1 MELRPL
7 RLALVLAGAA
17 VLAACTGAT
26 GTVED
31 DAQTDS
37 QASSDATTA
46 EATTSGTGDDT
57 VSATGGAVADTTV
70 TGTGETATPGEF
82 GGHPLDDPAGSL
94 ATRTIYFAFDSSEV
108 PESGRGPIEAHSR
121 YLAEHPGALITL
133 EGHADE
139 RGSREYN
146 IALGERRAHAVRQL
160 MTLLGATNPQIR
172 TISYGEERPAAVG
185 HDESTW
191 QLNRRVEIIYRV
203 RE

>member
-37 QASSDATTA
+37 QTSGD
-46 EATTSGTGDDT
+46 ATTSGTGDET
-57 VSATGGAVADTTV
+57 ISSTGGAVADTTG
-70 TGTGETATPGEF
+70 TGTGGTATPGEF
-82 GGHPLDDPAGSL
+82 EGHALDDPAGSL
-94 ATRTIYFAFDSSEV
+94 TTRTIYFAFDSSEV
-108 PESGRGPIEAHSR
+108 PEPGLVTIEVHSR

-172 TISYGEERPAAVG
+172 TISYGEERPASVG
-185 HDESTW
+185 HDEPTW

>member
-1 MELRPL
+1 M
-7 RLALVLAGAA
+7 
-17 VLAACTGAT
+17 
-26 GTVED
+26 
-31 DAQTDS
+31 
-37 QASSDATTA
+37 
-46 EATTSGTGDDT
+46 
-57 VSATGGAVADTTV
+57 
-70 TGTGETATPGEF
+70 
-82 GGHPLDDPAGSL
+82 
-94 ATRTIYFAFDSSEV
+94 
-108 PESGRGPIEAHSR
+108 PESGRGTIEAHSR

>member
-1 MELRPL
+1 MELRPF

-17 VLAACTGAT
+17 LLAACAGTT

-31 DAQTDS
+31 DAQTTDS
-37 QASSDATTA
+37 QTSSDATP
-46 EATTSGTGDDT
+46 SGTGDDT
-57 VSATGGAVADTTV
+57 ISSTGGAVGDATV
-70 TGTGETATPGEF
+70 SGGIAPPGELE
-82 GGHPLDDPAGSL
+82 GHPLDDPAGSL
-94 ATRTIYFAFDSSEV
+94 ATRTIYFEFDSSEV
-108 PESGRGPIEAHSR
+108 PESGRVTIGAHSR
-121 YLAEHPGALITL
+121 YLAEHPGTLITL

-172 TISYGEERPAAVG
+172 TISYGEERPTAVG
-185 HDESTW
+185 HDESAW

>member
-37 QASSDATTA
+37 QTSSDDATTI
-46 EATTSGTGDDT
+46 GTGDDT
-57 VSATGGAVADTTV
+57 ISSSGGAVAGTT
-70 TGTGETATPGEF
+70 TGTGTGGTATPGEF
-82 GGHPLDDPAGSL
+82 EGHALDDPAGSL

-108 PESGRGPIEAHSR
+108 PEPGLATIEAHSR
-121 YLAEHPGALITL
+121 YLAEHSGALITL

-146 IALGERRAHAVRQL
+146 IALGEQRALAVRQL

-185 HDESTW
+185 HDESMW